1 MQRPW
6 YGLQRANTFH
16 SCSPLQE
23 CAGAGRSEMGAEVL
37 LESFSCLLGA
47 LSPSV
52 PWPQVSP
59 SRCTVFLVV
68 GSLKSP
74 FMEAECHQ

>member
-37 LESFSCLLGA
+37 LESFSCLLECSLSFCPLATGEPRVGA
-47 LSPSV
+47 L
-52 PWPQVSP
+52 
-59 SRCTVFLVV
+59 F
-68 GSLKSP
+68 
-74 FMEAECHQ
+74 F